1 MITNKQ
7 IKQFAANLKDVA
19 IKQGDAPLFAGGI
32 EEGVLVGVVWAV
44 KQLDPLFSDQAALV
58 EQLQAENERLREA
71 IEDATNEREFSAALA
86 ILRNALK

>member
-58 EQLQAENERLREA
+58 EQLQSENARLREA
-71 IEDATNEREFSAALA
+71 IEEAITERDFSDAIAGLK
-86 ILRNALK
+86 NALK